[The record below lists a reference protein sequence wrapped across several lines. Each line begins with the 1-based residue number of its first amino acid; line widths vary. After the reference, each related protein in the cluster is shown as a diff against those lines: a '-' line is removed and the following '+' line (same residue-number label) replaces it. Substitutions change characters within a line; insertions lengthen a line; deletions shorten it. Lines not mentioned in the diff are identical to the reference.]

1 MNTIHFPPTE
11 RLKPQARPALY
22 WALADAFVVAKRQI
36 MQIPRIP
43 DELITATLQP
53 AIVVLLFRYIIGGA
67 ITIPGTSYVNYLMA
81 GVFVQSV
88 VFGSATTGVGVA
100 NDLQRGLIDRFR
112 SLPMAQSAVLT
123 GRVLADLIRGLFII
137 LVTWAIG
144 LLVGFRPEGTLLSWI
159 AASGLLLFTSF
170 VFSWLSALVGLLL
183 RSVEAVQQAGMIWI
197 LPFVFASGAFAPTNT
212 MPDWLHT
219 FAEHQPVSLMMD
231 AVRGLLLNHP
241 VASSTIWQVF
251 AWYIGLLV
259 VFIPLSVWF
268 YRHRF
273 QSPTGPT

>member
-1 MNTIHFPPTE
+1 MNNAHFATTE
-11 RLKPQARPALY
+11 KLVSQARPALY
-22 WALADAFVVAKRQI
+22 WVLADAFVVAKRQI
-36 MQIPRIP
+36 TQIPRIP

-67 ITIPGTSYVNYLMA
+67 IAVSGTSYINYLMA

-137 LVTWAIG
+137 LVTWTIG

-159 AASGLLLFTSF
+159 VASGLLLLIGF

-183 RSVEAVQQAGMIWI
+183 RSVEAVQQAGLVWI
-197 LPFVFASGAFAPTNT
+197 LPFVFISSAFVPVST
-212 MPDWLHT
+212 MPNWLR
-219 FAEHQPVSLMMD
+219 AIAQHQPVSLMMD
-231 AVRGLLLNHP
+231 AVRGLLLNQSD
-241 VASSTIWQVF
+241 ASTIGLAF
-251 AWYIGLLV
+251 AWCMGLLV
-259 VFIPLSVWF
+259 IFIPLSIWA
-268 YRHRF
+268 YGRR
-273 QSPTGPT
+273 TAR